1 MFSAVLWE
9 LVCGITWSPQ
19 QLTLQAASTR
29 SGQSYSHTKG
39 QAGVALAKELVR
51 ECVCGE
57 LGRPF
62 STPMDSVD
70 ALCSSLCLKNKT
82 KKAKLVRLE
91 NILLLHGGIN
101 KIAQSAGGAH
111 FKMEEEK
118 GRMMLGLLA
127 IECCGF
133 DISGKRRGRGSL

>member
-9 LVCGITWSPQ
+9 LVCRITWSPQ
-19 QLTLQAASTR
+19 QLTLQAARSR

-62 STPMDSVD
+62 STPMESVD
-70 ALCSSLCLKNKT
+70 AL
-82 KKAKLVRLE
+82 
-91 NILLLHGGIN
+91 
-101 KIAQSAGGAH
+101 
-111 FKMEEEK
+111 
-118 GRMMLGLLA
+118 
-127 IECCGF
+127 
-133 DISGKRRGRGSL
+133 